1 MTRRGVTTGVSLV
14 VAAVLLC
21 IMGVW
26 GYHAATAPVPSD
38 STSTSSGP
46 TCSPDKQTV
55 DTYVRRSEVT
65 VSVYNSGEKAGRAQ
79 ATMNL
84 LERAGFRAGEV
95 NNAPDGVNATRASV
109 YTTKADD
116 PAAELV
122 AAALG
127 HDTKVVHSDAEF
139 SGPGVDVVIGDKFK
153 KLDPNAPE
161 KMKLPAPVTGC
172 S

>member
-1 MTRRGVTTGVSLV
+1 MTRRGLTTGVSLV

-38 STSTSSGP
+38 STSSSSDP
-46 TCSPDKQTV
+46 TCSPDQQTV
-55 DTYVRRSEVT
+55 DKYVHRADVT

-95 NNAPDGVNATRASV
+95 NNAPDGVNAARASV

-122 AAALG
+122 AAAFG
-127 HDTKVVHSDAEF
+127 HDTQVVHSDAEF
-139 SGPGVDVVIGDKFK
+139 NGPGVDVVIGDKFK

-161 KMKLPAPVTGC
+161 KIKLPASVAGC